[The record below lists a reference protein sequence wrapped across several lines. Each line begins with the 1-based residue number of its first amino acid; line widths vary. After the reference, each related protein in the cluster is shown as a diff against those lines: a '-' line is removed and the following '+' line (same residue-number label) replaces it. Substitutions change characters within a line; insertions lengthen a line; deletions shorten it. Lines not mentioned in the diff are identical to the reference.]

1 MFRGVADQIFP
12 CTARTAARSWSA
24 AGKRKPSERRFPKAT
39 DLSHN
44 RSKAVSPPPHSKTQP
59 HSRWPLHFIA
69 LMHVQFLAVDLPA
82 GSWFVTSSL
91 FAARY
96 RLNDDSEKGEDG
108 HRFPESGSRKEREL
122 MSALILCALIG
133 SGVGAVLGRFGNC
146 SAGNCPLLA
155 NWRRGA
161 LSGALVG
168 VMFFFVTGIG
178 GSAAMNQSTPNVK
191 HINGAEF
198 EAEVVRSAKPVVVD
212 FYATWC
218 GPCKILSPRL
228 DTLAGSFTNEIKF
241 VKINVDEAPDL
252 SQRFN
257 IQGIPTLL
265 FFKNGKI
272 VDGVVGLL
280 STDDLKAHL
289 EALAG
294 MNPPPG
300 GAQNQ

>member
-1 MFRGVADQIFP
+1 
-12 CTARTAARSWSA
+12 
-24 AGKRKPSERRFPKAT
+24 
-39 DLSHN
+39 
-44 RSKAVSPPPHSKTQP
+44 
-59 HSRWPLHFIA
+59 
-69 LMHVQFLAVDLPA
+69 
-82 GSWFVTSSL
+82 
-91 FAARY
+91 
-96 RLNDDSEKGEDG
+96 
-108 HRFPESGSRKEREL
+108 

-133 SGVGAVLGRFGNC
+133 SGVGAVLGRFGNR
-146 SAGNCPLLA
+146 SAGNWPLLA

-168 VMFFFVTGIG
+168 AMFFFVTGIG

-228 DTLAGSFTNEIKF
+228 DTLAGSFTHQIKF

-272 VDGVVGLL
+272 VDRIMGLV
-280 STDDLKAHL
+280 STEELKARM
-289 EALAG
+289 ESLAG
-294 MNPPPG
+294 AVPSAKN
-300 GAQNQ
+300 